1 MDIEQNKIED
11 LNEQI
16 IIDKKNDLTTGK
28 TGEKIINFTIPLLI
42 GNIFQQAYNVVD
54 SIVVGRF
61 VGKEALA
68 AVGAN
73 FPIINLTI
81 AIVMGIT
88 LGISILLSQYI
99 GAKKTESARKTVDTA
114 YIFICIT
121 AVITS
126 IAGFFCGRSILILL
140 NTPLEILDDAI
151 IYNKIIFA
159 GLIFMFGY
167 NTVSSLMRGI
177 GDSKT
182 PTVLLIIATLIN
194 IVLDLVFVLIFKLG
208 VKGVAI
214 ATIIAQAISFFAGI
228 LILTFKKSI
237 IAPHVKKIEFD
248 LSILSKSLKLGLP
261 SGIQQ
266 ALVAFGFM
274 ALLRIVNGFG
284 TDVTAAYTAA
294 GRIDS
299 FACMPI
305 TSFSM
310 AITTFVAQNVG
321 AKKIDRVMEG
331 VKKTLIYSIVASVV
345 IGVCIIIFSSQL
357 MSIFTTDKTVQ
368 SIGKNY
374 IFIVASFY
382 IFFAIMF
389 TFNGALRGSGETVI
403 PMLNS
408 IISLWILRVPCSYLL
423 SKIIGTNGIWWGIPI
438 AWFFGAIL
446 AFYHFQRGKWREK
459 KVI

>member
-357 MSIFTTDKTVQ
+357 MSIFTMDKTVQ

-382 IFFAIMF
+382 
-389 TFNGALRGSGETVI
+389 
-403 PMLNS
+403 
-408 IISLWILRVPCSYLL
+408 
-423 SKIIGTNGIWWGIPI
+423 
-438 AWFFGAIL
+438 
-446 AFYHFQRGKWREK
+446 
-459 KVI
+459 